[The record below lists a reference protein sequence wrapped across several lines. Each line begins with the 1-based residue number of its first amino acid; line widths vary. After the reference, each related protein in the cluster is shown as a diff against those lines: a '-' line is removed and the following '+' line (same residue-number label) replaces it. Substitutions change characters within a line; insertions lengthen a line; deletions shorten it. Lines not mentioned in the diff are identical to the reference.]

1 MINPQIHFV
10 QTQMPQQASAGAA
23 IAISPQI
30 QNQLP
35 QQIIQHVPLQ
45 NLGQM
50 RNVPQQSFSLA
61 TNNNVITPDNN
72 FMRQQWQQ
80 QMYFQQVAQQQ
91 LHNNGHQ
98 TGTVSEWTIRKT

>member
-45 NLGQM
+45 NLGQ

-72 FMRQQWQQ
+72 FETAMATANVLSTSCPTAITQ
-80 QMYFQQVAQQQ
+80 
-91 LHNNGHQ
+91 
-98 TGTVSEWTIRKT
+98 